1 MPMPLANPEAAS
13 DLIRW
18 DVPFAIGLWPSVG
31 VISDPNSSKVVLVV
45 RPDGLGKYPQYLVRF
60 CDVVTLLCY
69 EETCAIERDW
79 DSLTRSEYGLCAYRW
94 ITSPWLK
101 HYRVLKTSCSGSRT
115 RNCIT
120 TS

>member
-1 MPMPLANPEAAS
+1 MPMPLANPEATS